1 MDLPKIIQFTQTDPS
16 LVSTE
21 AMQNSFIFLWSY
33 MKKCMFLPGHSDHW
47 NTITDMGAAGM
58 MALPRA

>member
-1 MDLPKIIQFTQTDPS
+1 MDLPKIIGFTTSDPS

-21 AMQNSFIFLWSY
+21 AMQASFIFMWSY
-33 MKKCMFLPGHSDHW
+33 MKKCMFLEGHSDHW
-47 NTITDMGAAGM
+47 NTITDMGQAGM